1 MQFRCGTLKEVLRF
15 QENFSFNFH
24 KNEAIL
30 RDKENNNM
38 TVQAAN
44 RNNPHHYVP
53 SGRSKLPGGGFES
66 NKNPIEQNFGPNN
79 QKVLST

>member
-1 MQFRCGTLKEVLRF
+1 
-15 QENFSFNFH
+15 
-24 KNEAIL
+24 
-30 RDKENNNM
+30 M

-66 NKNPIEQNFGPNN
+66 NTNPIEQNFDPNN
-79 QKVLST
+79 QKVLSKYQFISRQK